1 MQHLLDE
8 YGETILG
15 IVGAFLVIGIAY
27 ALFENGGIIEEY
39 LSNIANSSIWII
51 KRGNLCVKY

>member
-39 LSNIANSSIWII
+39 LSNIANSSI
-51 KRGNLCVKY
+51 